1 MHNSITKSMKQK
13 KLQISESYLP
23 SEKEEFM
30 CSKQIE
36 YFKKVLTSWR
46 NEIIQ
51 GSSSTIDHLKE
62 ESSNKPDTTDRASI
76 ESERSLELRTRDR
89 ERKLLSKINKAL
101 KKLED
106 GSYGYCEETM
116 QPISIKRLVARPI
129 ATLSVEAQEM
139 HEKSEK
145 IYKEKEY

>member
-1 MHNSITKSMKQK
+1 MHNSIIKSMKQK
-13 KLQISESYLP
+13 KPQITQSYIP

-36 YFKKVLTSWR
+36 YFKQVLTSWR

-51 GSSSTIDHLKE
+51 VSSSTIDHLKE
-62 ESSNKPDTTDRASI
+62 ESSNKPDSTDRATI
-76 ESERSLELRTRDR
+76 ESERNLELRTRDR

>member
-1 MHNSITKSMKQK
+1 MHNSIIKSMKQK
-13 KLQISESYLP
+13 KLQISESYIP

-46 NEIIQ
+46 NEIIEV
-51 GSSSTIDHLKE
+51 SSSTIDHLKE

>member
-1 MHNSITKSMKQK
+1 MHNSIIKSMKQK
-13 KLQISESYLP
+13 KPQISRSYIP

-36 YFKKVLTSWR
+36 YFKKVLTNWR
-46 NEIIQ
+46 NELIQ

-62 ESSNKPDTTDRASI
+62 ESSNKPDSTDRATI

-101 KKLED
+101 KKIED
-106 GSYGYCEETM
+106 GSYGYCEETL

-139 HEKSEK
+139 HEKSER

>member
-1 MHNSITKSMKQK
+1 MHNSIIKSMKQK
-13 KLQISESYLP
+13 KLQISESYIP
-23 SEKEEFM
+23 SEKEKFM
-30 CSKQIE
+30 SSKQIE

-145 IYKEKEY
+145 VYKEKEY

>member
-1 MHNSITKSMKQK
+1 MHNSIIKSMKQK
-13 KLQISESYLP
+13 KPQIPQSYTP

-36 YFKKVLTSWR
+36 YFKKVLTIWR

-62 ESSNKPDTTDRASI
+62 ESSNKPDSSDRATI

-116 QPISIKRLVARPI
+116 KPISIKRLVARPI

>member
-1 MHNSITKSMKQK
+1 MHNSIIKSMKQK
-13 KLQISESYLP
+13 KLQISESYIP

-30 CSKQIE
+30 SSKQIE

-145 IYKEKEY
+145 TYKEKEY

>member
-13 KLQISESYLP
+13 KPQISQSYIP

-46 NEIIQ
+46 DEIIQ

>member
-1 MHNSITKSMKQK
+1 MHNSIIKSMKQK
-13 KLQISESYLP
+13 KPQISRSYIP

-36 YFKKVLTSWR
+36 YFKKVLTNWR
-46 NEIIQ
+46 NELIQ

-62 ESSNKPDTTDRASI
+62 ESSNKPDSTDRATI

-145 IYKEKEY
+145 TYKEKEY

>member
-1 MHNSITKSMKQK
+1 MHNSIIKSMKQK
-13 KLQISESYLP
+13 KPQIPQSYTP

-62 ESSNKPDTTDRASI
+62 ESSNKPDSTDRATI

-145 IYKEKEY
+145 IFKEKEY

>member
-13 KLQISESYLP
+13 KLQISESYIP

-36 YFKKVLTSWR
+36 YFKKVLSSWR

>member
-1 MHNSITKSMKQK
+1 MHNSIAKSMKQK
-13 KLQISESYLP
+13 KLQISESYIP

>member
-1 MHNSITKSMKQK
+1 MHNSIIKSMKQK
-13 KLQISESYLP
+13 KSQISQSYVP
-23 SEKEEFM
+23 SDKEEFM

-62 ESSNKPDTTDRASI
+62 ESSNKPDSADRATI

-116 QPISIKRLVARPI
+116 QPISIKRLVARPR

-139 HEKSEK
+139 QENSEK

>member
-1 MHNSITKSMKQK
+1 MKQK
-13 KLQISESYLP
+13 KVEISLKYIP
-23 SEKEEFM
+23 SEKEDFM
-30 CSKQIE
+30 NPKQLE
-36 YFKKVLTSWR
+36 YFKNVLTSWK
-46 NEIIQ
+46 EDIIE

-62 ESSNKPDTTDRASI
+62 ESSNKPDSADRASI

-89 ERKLLSKINKAL
+89 ERKLLSKIEKAL
-101 KKLED
+101 KKIED

-116 QPISIKRLVARPI
+116 KPISIKRLVARPI
-129 ATLSVEAQEM
+129 ATLSVEAQES

>member
-1 MHNSITKSMKQK
+1 MHNSIIKSMKQK
-13 KLQISESYLP
+13 KPQISRSYTP
-23 SEKEEFM
+23 SEKEKFM
-30 CSKQIE
+30 CSKQIK
-36 YFKKVLTSWR
+36 YFKKVLTIWR

-62 ESSNKPDTTDRASI
+62 ESSNKPDSSDRATI

-89 ERKLLSKINKAL
+89 ERKLLNKINKAL

-116 QPISIKRLVARPI
+116 KPISIKRLVARPI

>member
-13 KLQISESYLP
+13 KLQISGSYIP

-36 YFKKVLTSWR
+36 YFKKVLSSWR

>member
-1 MHNSITKSMKQK
+1 MKQK
-13 KLQISESYLP
+13 KLQISESYIP

-46 NEIIQ
+46 NEIIEV
-51 GSSSTIDHLKE
+51 SSSTIDHLKE

>member
-13 KLQISESYLP
+13 KLQISGSYIP

-129 ATLSVEAQEM
+129 ATLSFEAQEM

>member
-1 MHNSITKSMKQK
+1 MHNSIIKSMKQK
-13 KLQISESYLP
+13 KLQISESYIP

-36 YFKKVLTSWR
+36 YFKKVLSSWR

-106 GSYGYCEETM
+106 GSYGYCDETGD
-116 QPISIKRLVARPI
+116 PISIKRLEARPV
-129 ATLSVEAQEM
+129 ATLSLEAQEM
-139 HEKSEK
+139 HERAEK
-145 IYKEKEY
+145 RIN

>member
-1 MHNSITKSMKQK
+1 MHNSIIKSMKQK
-13 KLQISESYLP
+13 KLQISESYIP

-129 ATLSVEAQEM
+129 ATLSFEAQEM

>member
-1 MHNSITKSMKQK
+1 MHNSISKSMKQK
-13 KLQISESYLP
+13 KLQISESYIP

>member
-1 MHNSITKSMKQK
+1 MKQK
-13 KLQISESYLP
+13 KVEISLKYVP

-30 CSKQIE
+30 NPKQLE
-36 YFKKVLTSWR
+36 YFKNVLSSWK
-46 NEIIQ
+46 EDIIE

-62 ESSNKPDTTDRASI
+62 ESSNKPDSADRASI

-89 ERKLLSKINKAL
+89 ERKLLSKIEKAL
-101 KKLED
+101 KKIED

-116 QPISIKRLVARPI
+116 KPISIKRLVARPI
-129 ATLSVEAQEM
+129 ATLSVEAQES

>member
-1 MHNSITKSMKQK
+1 MHNSNSKSMKQK
-13 KLQISESYLP
+13 KRQTKRSYIP

-30 CSKQIE
+30 CSQHIE
-36 YFKKVLTSWR
+36 YYKKVLTSWR
-46 NEIIQ
+46 NELIQ
-51 GSSSTIDHLKE
+51 GSTSTIDHLKE
-62 ESSNKPDTTDRASI
+62 ESSNKPDSTDRASI

-106 GSYGYCEETM
+106 GSYGYCEQTM
-116 QPISIKRLVARPI
+116 KPISIKRLIARPI

>member
-13 KLQISESYLP
+13 KLQISGSYIP